1 MTNLATTGFAGH
13 SLNGITESP
22 RKCCDI
28 DLSHTPH
35 VVVATFSAGAE
46 AHMTGNL
53 AVRAGSCGPGNLHFI
68 NRLYD
73 AHRSGVPVLT
83 IAAHIPTD
91 VQALAFRMLP
101 LLTVAVL
108 GFLAV
113 AFVLALALD
122 LRVKSRW
129 LEGPI
134 LAISPLIG
142 VIACTVLY
150 VAIRRRSSLVPFLF
164 GVANFAAAFATLAV
178 SFYPSMVPF
187 SITFWATCAL
197 RAGMHLA
204 RPSVSLLTTAAIAIS
219 LNATAQA
226 QPAPSEPPAVGV
238 IKTTTRPITET
249 SEFLGRIEATNRVD
263 IVARVTAF
271 MDKRVFRE
279 GAEVK
284 TGDLLYQL
292 EQGPFEADLAT
303 KQAQVAQLQATLEN
317 AKLTTERARTLLG
330 GPAGMQ
336 STYDAA
342 ISNQRSLEAQVLAAQ
357 AQVKFSQINLDYTE
371 IHSPIDGMI
380 GRTAVT
386 DGNVV
391 SPSSGVLTTIVS
403 QDPMYVTFPVPVRQ
417 ALDLRERY
425 ATKGGFNAV
434 VIKVRLPNGR
444 IFGQTGKLNFA
455 NNTIATN
462 TDTIMLRGVIPNAL
476 LHESSATLGEIREL
490 TDGEFVT
497 VMMEGVQPVEVL
509 AIPRAAVLS
518 DQQGDYVFTVGAD
531 NKAEQ
536 RRIQLGQST
545 STMAAVINGLKL
557 GDKVIAEG
565 LQRVRPGQPVAPGP
579 VSALVESSMAAAG
592 DDRTQTHGGAVQPA
606 GKTP

>member
-1 MTNLATTGFAGH
+1 M
-13 SLNGITESP
+13 SL
-22 RKCCDI
+22 
-28 DLSHTPH
+28 
-35 VVVATFSAGAE
+35 V
-46 AHMTGNL
+46 M
-53 AVRAGSCGPGNLHFI
+53 VRACELHLG
-68 NRLYD
+68 RLP
-73 AHRSGVPVLT
+73 R
-83 IAAHIPTD
+83 
-91 VQALAFRMLP
+91 R
-101 LLTVAVL
+101 LLT
-108 GFLAV
+108 
-113 AFVLALALD
+113 
-122 LRVKSRW
+122 R
-129 LEGPI
+129 
-134 LAISPLIG
+134 
-142 VIACTVLY
+142 
-150 VAIRRRSSLVPFLF
+150 
-164 GVANFAAAFATLAV
+164 
-178 SFYPSMVPF
+178 
-187 SITFWATCAL
+187 
-197 RAGMHLA
+197 
-204 RPSVSLLTTAAIAIS
+204 AAIALS

-226 QPAPSEPPAVGV
+226 QSAPSEPPAVGV
-238 IKTTTRPITET
+238 ITTTTRPITET

-279 GAEVK
+279 GAEIK

-292 EQGPFEADLAT
+292 ERGPFEADLAT

-342 ISNQRSLEAQVLAAQ
+342 IANQRSLEAQVVAAQ

-371 IHSPIDGMI
+371 IRSPIDGMI

-417 ALDLRERY
+417 ALELRARY
-425 ATKGGFNAV
+425 VTKGGFNAV
-434 VIKVRLPNGR
+434 VVKVRLPNGR
-444 IFGQTGKLNFA
+444 IYGQAGKLDFA
-455 NNTIATN
+455 NNTIAQS
-462 TDTIMLRGVIPNAL
+462 TDTLTVRGVIPNPT
-476 LHESSATLGEIREL
+476 LHDPSATGGPVREL

-497 VMMEGVQPVEVL
+497 VMLEGVQPVEVL

-536 RRIQLGQST
+536 RRIHLGQST
-545 STMAAVINGLKL
+545 STVAAVINGLRL
-557 GDKVIAEG
+557 GDKVIADG

-579 VSALVESSMAAAG
+579 ASTPIESSMKADAG